1 MDALNQSAVEIHFL
15 RLLVKLAN
23 RRQPRFLLARTKMA
37 KITTMPAAIA
47 IQFWAS
53 NTRGDPIAE
62 IVAKKIIEIGT
73 RGIRDPDEI
82 SAVAINELIIR

>member
-1 MDALNQSAVEIHFL
+1 
-15 RLLVKLAN
+15 
-23 RRQPRFLLARTKMA
+23 MA